1 MRNTILANRYAKAL
15 FSVAQEE
22 SAFEEYAKT
31 LNELAESYSSVP
43 EVEDALVN
51 PAYPIEV
58 REKVMEH
65 LVQSLNASD
74 IMKNFLLLVVRKKRA
89 AVLPEIAEAFQGL
102 VDELGNTCQGSVTSA
117 IELSDELKGKV
128 QSALEKLT
136 GKTVVLTTKVDS
148 DIIGG
153 IVAKVG
159 DLVLDGSIKTQ
170 LSGLKESIKGSNS

>member
-22 SAFEEYAKT
+22 NAYDEYAKS
-31 LNELAESYSSVP
+31 LNELAESYVTVP

-51 PAYPIEV
+51 PAYPVEV

-65 LVQSLNASD
+65 LVESLGASA

-102 VDELGNTCQGSVTSA
+102 VDELGNTCQGSVVSA
-117 IELSDELKGKV
+117 VELSDELRGKV
-128 QSALEKLT
+128 REALEKLT

-148 DIIGG
+148 AIIGG
-153 IVAKVG
+153 IIAKVG

-170 LSGLKESIKGSNS
+170 LSGLKESIKGSNI

>member
-15 FSVAQEE
+15 FAVAQEE

-31 LNELAESYSSVP
+31 LNELAESFASVS

-51 PAYPIEV
+51 PVYPLEV

-65 LVQSLNASD
+65 IVDSLGASQ

-102 VDELGNTCQGSVTSA
+102 VDDLNNVCQGSVTSA
-117 IELSDELKGKV
+117 IALSNELQEKV
-128 QSALEKLT
+128 KATLEKLT
-136 GKTVVLTTKVDS
+136 GKTVVLTAKVDPAV
-148 DIIGG
+148 IGG
-153 IVAKVG
+153 VVAKVG

-170 LSGLKESIKGSNS
+170 LTGLKESIKGSNS